1 MAPNFP
7 SVAKGGAKAS
17 GRRAKLLFVITE
29 DWYFVSHRLA
39 LARAAKQAG
48 FDVSVVTRVSRHAE
62 AIESAGVRLFPID
75 FNRTGMQ
82 LGCELRTLL
91 GLLRLFRSER
101 PDIVHN
107 VAMKPVIYGSLAARA
122 AGVGSVVNALGG
134 LGYLFCS
141 TERRARVLRLLA
153 WPLLKFALSWK
164 ASCLIVQNSENR
176 DRLVALGLVA
186 PERVR
191 LIPGAGVDLPRY
203 SGKRRIADPPLVILP
218 ARLIAD
224 KGVREFV
231 SAAQI
236 LRAENTTARFAL
248 VGCPDP
254 MNPTSIGQAEIEGW
268 TQKGIVE
275 WFGWRDDMPSVLA
288 QAQIVCL
295 PTYNE
300 GMPKALLEA
309 AASGCAIVTTDIAGC
324 RDIVR
329 DGETGLL
336 VPPRDEAALADALR
350 TLIRRPELRTR
361 LGEAA
366 RRRAEADFSVEK
378 IIDATFRVYS
388 GLLT

>member
-1 MAPNFP
+1 
-7 SVAKGGAKAS
+7 
-17 GRRAKLLFVITE
+17 LFVVTE
-29 DWYFVSHRLA
+29 DWYFVSHRLP
-39 LARAAKQAG
+39 LARAAMQAG
-48 FDVSVVTRVSRHAE
+48 FNVSVATRVSRHAE
-62 AIESAGVRLFPID
+62 VIESAGVRLFPVD
-75 FNRTGMQ
+75 FNRG
-82 LGCELRTLL
+82 GVRPSNELRTLL
-91 GLLRLFRSER
+91 RLLRLFRSER

-107 VAMKPVIYGSLAARA
+107 VAMKPVIYGSLAAWV

-141 TERRARVLRLLA
+141 AEKRALLLRLLA
-153 WPLLKFALSWK
+153 WPFLKIALGRK

-176 DRLVALGLVA
+176 DRMVTLGLVA

-191 LIPGAGVDLPRY
+191 LIPGAGVDLHQFSEERT
-203 SGKRRIADPPLVILP
+203 ITDPPLVILP

-236 LRAENTTARFAL
+236 LRSETTHARFAL
-248 VGCPDP
+248 VGQPDP
-254 MNPTSIGQAEIEGW
+254 MNPTSIGQAEIDEW

-275 WFGWRDDMPSVLA
+275 WFGWCDDMPSVLA
-288 QAQIVCL
+288 QTQIVCL
-295 PTYNE
+295 PSYNE

-309 AASGCAIVTTDIAGC
+309 AASGCAIVTTDIPGC
-324 RDIVR
+324 RDIVQ

-336 VPPRDEAALADALR
+336 VPPRDAAALVSALR
-350 TLIRRPELRTR
+350 TLIRRPELRAR

-378 IIDATFRVYS
+378 VNAAIFNVYS
-388 GLLT
+388 ELLR